1 MQEKILY
8 QQRVHKVP
16 YRLIAERLG
25 KTIGACRLHFH
36 QRFGVESLPKDDSLP
51 EQPTS
56 ALART
61 HESAAPAG
69 RHHQS
74 AAVGRALG
82 MPATLNSPLDPGEIV
97 DVARL
102 TDIYHT
108 HAGGFW
114 GVVALDYYGRPS
126 SSGREL
132 ENAFLTRVR
141 FQRCIPSSQPYR
153 LGTHG
158 NLDRALG
165 LHRHQYSR
173 EVRPLSN
180 YAKVAEWMDCVV
192 STPPQS
198 PPTTEQPVAAPVQV
212 IHSSGSGDDTPRH
225 QKGTS
230 VEPHPRKGG
239 EHSMQLR
246 SATRSNCTTKPY

>member
-1 MQEKILY
+1 MQEKFLY
-8 QQRVHKVP
+8 RQRVNKVP
-16 YRLIAERLG
+16 YRLIAEKLG

-36 QRFGVESLPKDDSLP
+36 QRFGVDSLPKDDCLP
-51 EQPTS
+51 EQPTP
-56 ALART
+56 APAHI
-61 HESAAPAG
+61 HESAATVG

-82 MPATLNSPLDPGEIV
+82 MPAALNSPLNPREIV

-102 TDIYHT
+102 TDIYRT

-132 ENAFLTRVR
+132 ENAFLTRVL
-141 FQRCIPSSQPYR
+141 PSSRPYR
-153 LGTHG
+153 SGTHG
-158 NLDRALG
+158 NLGRALG

-173 EVRPLSN
+173 EALPPSN
-180 YAKVAEWMDCVV
+180 YAKVTEWMDCVM
-192 STPPQS
+192 ST
-198 PPTTEQPVAAPVQV
+198 PTTEQPVAPPVQA
-212 IHSSGSGDDTPRH
+212 IHSSLSRDDAPRD

-230 VEPHPRKGG
+230 MEPHPRKGG

-246 SATRSNCTTKPY
+246 SATRSNRITKAC